1 MDSKRIRQK
10 VKDDYNQIAE
20 DFSSTR
26 KRVWKD
32 FERFTPFFDKNSR
45 LLDLGCGNGRL
56 LLYLNEVGY
65 KQYLGV
71 DQSEGLLKQ
80 AQEINPDAKF
90 KMADIAKLEKGEKNF
105 DVVFAIASFHHL
117 PPKDQLKAL
126 KRWKTYIKPGGHL
139 IMTNWN
145 LHQKKYRPTLW
156 KSLFTKYGFRG
167 CLIPWKRQ
175 LDRYYYAFTLRRLRK
190 LLNTAGY
197 TLIENEYVSDG
208 KSSSILAA
216 KNILTIAKA

>member
-10 VKDDYNQIAE
+10 VKDDYNQIAA

-32 FERFTPFFDKNSR
+32 FERFTPFFDKKSS

-56 LLYLNEVGY
+56 LIYLDEVGY
-65 KQYLGV
+65 GAYQGV
-71 DQSEGLLKQ
+71 DQSEGLLEQAKQ
-80 AQEINPDAKF
+80 IHPKAKF
-90 KMADIAKLEKGEKNF
+90 MVADIAKLPKGNHEH

-126 KRWKTYIKPGGHL
+126 KRWKTHLKPGGHL

-145 LHQKKYRPTLW
+145 LHQKRYQGALI
-156 KSLFTKYGFRG
+156 KSLFSKYGFRG

-190 LLNTAGY
+190 LILAAGFS
-197 TLIENEYVSDG
+197 LVENEYVSDG
-208 KSSSILAA
+208 KSSSIRSA